1 MNAADD
7 RAQQKVGVVGGGSIG
22 VAWAIVFA
30 RAGLEVVV
38 LETDAERRPKVS
50 SDVMDRLEELGNHGL
65 LNEQPSSIANRVK
78 VSADIDDVV
87 EKSRHIQECVPEFLP
102 LKRATFSVLD
112 ERADKATTL
121 ASSSSSM
128 TISEIAEDIPGRF
141 RCLVV
146 HPANPPYLLKVVEVA
161 PARFTDPS
169 TLESVV
175 RLMSSVGMIS
185 VTIQKEI
192 EGLVFNRLQG
202 AILREAYCLVRDGVV
217 TPGDLDLVVTEGLG
231 RRWSI
236 VGPFATAE
244 LNTRGGIRA
253 HAQLLGPAY
262 ARMGSERGQDDPWT
276 PQMLEQ
282 VAEDLASRYPSGEWA
297 ENVLRRDRE
306 LMKQESRGELSASS
320 TIPIES
326 SRQEYRR
333 QPLE

>member
-1 MNAADD
+1 MNAADG
-7 RAQQKVGVVGGGSIG
+7 RAQQKVGVIGGGSIG

-50 SDVMDRLEELGNHGL
+50 LDVMDRLEELGNHGL
-65 LNEQPSSIANRVK
+65 LNEQPSSIATRVK

-87 EKSRHIQECVPEFLP
+87 ENSKHIQECVPESLA

-112 ERADKATTL
+112 ERADKGTTL

-169 TLESVV
+169 ALESVV
-175 RLMSSVGMIS
+175 RLMTSVGMIS
-185 VTIQKEI
+185 VTIQEEI

-253 HAQLLGPAY
+253 HAERLGPAY
-262 ARMGSERGQDDPWT
+262 ARMGSERGQDDQWT
-276 PQMLEQ
+276 PQMVEQ
-282 VAEDLASRYPSGEWA
+282 VAGDLASRYPPGEWA
-297 ENVLRRDRE
+297 ENVLRRD
-306 LMKQESRGELSASS
+306 
-320 TIPIES
+320 P
-326 SRQEYRR
+326 
-333 QPLE
+333 